1 MYDTEEDLRAL
12 LGVEAES
19 VSLDFKDGIKLN
31 NMTNEARK
39 ELVVD
44 VTAMANSGGGTII
57 YGLAEAPPLDGR
69 SVAGAISPV
78 TDERVTQD
86 RIREIV
92 YSNTDPALSGFT
104 VKCIPVAGGRVIV
117 VDVAEGDTAYQNKMD
132 RRYYNRVDASSAP
145 MYGFAVRDVMHRRSR
160 PNLQAQ
166 FTMQYVSLDERLHR
180 YHVVPTLHNVGNLT
194 ASHWALLV
202 GLPSGAALLTA
213 NYAGRVRPVDERMP
227 GYPTVQWFEFSSERH
242 EGGSARILPGQSRR
256 LSNNDGF
263 AILEIQIN
271 EGNSARIMEEQ
282 PPLRWMLFLDDSPR
296 TEGELAYEEWCR
308 W

>member
-1 MYDTEEDLRAL
+1 MYDTEEELRAL
-12 LGVEAES
+12 LGIEAES
-19 VSLDFKDGIKLN
+19 VSLDFKDGAKLN
-31 NMTNEARK
+31 NMSNETRK
-39 ELVVD
+39 DLVID
-44 VTAMANSGGGTII
+44 ATAMANSGGGTII
-57 YGLAEAPPLDGR
+57 YGISELKDQDGR

-86 RIREIV
+86 RVREII

-104 VKCIPVAGGRVIV
+104 VKCVAVAGGRVIV
-117 VDVAEGDTAYQNKMD
+117 IEVAEGDTAYQNKMD

-145 MYGFAVRDVMHRRSR
+145 MYGFAIRDVMHRRSK
-160 PNLQAQ
+160 PNLQVEL
-166 FTMQYVSLDERLHR
+166 TTLYVSVDELVHR

-194 ASHWALLV
+194 ANHWALHV

-213 NYAGRVRPVDERMP
+213 NYASRVRAVDERAP
-227 GYPTVQWFEFSSERH
+227 LYPSIKWFEFSSERH
-242 EGGSARILPGQSRR
+242 EGSSARILPGQSRR

-271 EGNSARIMEEQ
+271 EGNCARIMKERS
-282 PPLRWMLFLDDSPR
+282 PLRWMLFLDDSPR
-296 TEGELAYEEWCR
+296 SDGELPYDQWCK